1 MLYGQFPGVSLGRF
15 LCVVLQKKQREG
27 PSRNTNAQIFLG
39 ATRYNLANFFGTSIE
54 YIRGDT

>member
-27 PSRNTNAQIFLG
+27 PSRNTNAQIFLDNVVK
-39 ATRYNLANFFGTSIE
+39 RFLLQHFLEFEIM
-54 YIRGDT
+54 